1 MKLRFIL
8 ALFGIFLACPA
19 LAGSVT
25 VTIEN
30 AETAAGKIMI
40 SLVQGEAEFK
50 GEASPIAALTRRAIA
65 GPMGFVFKDLPEGE
79 YALQIMHDVNDNGEL
94 DSNFIGMP
102 TEPWAFSNNATGN
115 MGPPGWQDVKF
126 LINGDVEQSIR
137 LNH

>member
-8 ALFGIFLACPA
+8 ALIGVLLACPA

-25 VTIEN
+25 ITIEN
-30 AETAAGKIMI
+30 AETAAGKIMV

-65 GPMGFVFKDLPEGE
+65 GPMGFVFKDLPDGE
-79 YALQIMHDVNDNGEL
+79 YALQIMHDVNDNDEL

-115 MGPPGWQDVKF
+115 MGPPAWRDVKF
-126 LINGDVEQSIR
+126 LIQGDVEQSIR